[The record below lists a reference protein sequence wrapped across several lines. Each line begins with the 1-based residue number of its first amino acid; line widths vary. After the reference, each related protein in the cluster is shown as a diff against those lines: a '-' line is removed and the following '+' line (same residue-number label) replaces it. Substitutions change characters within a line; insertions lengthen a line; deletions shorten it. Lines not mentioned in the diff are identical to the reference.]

1 MKLTSIQAEW
11 KKLLLYNYRV
21 DPDILKPYLPY
32 KTQLAQ
38 WDGACFISLVGFLF
52 LKVRLAGIPIPLH
65 TNFVEIN
72 LRFYVMREY
81 GDEWRYGVVFLKEIV
96 TLPMVA
102 LIANK
107 IAREHYDVM
116 LTKHQIQRTPDN
128 LYVHYGWKKKEWNT
142 MEINCEPSLIPIV
155 ENSPE
160 DFFTA
165 QHWGYSKVNVHK
177 TYEYAVVHPK
187 WKMYRTKDFSSSID
201 FAKVFGDP
209 FGFLKEQEP
218 HSVFLAEGSPIEMT
232 KMKTIRKKDA

>member
-1 MKLTSIQAEW
+1 MKLTSLQAEW
-11 KKLLLYNYRV
+11 KKLLLYNYQV

-32 KTQLAQ
+32 KTQLTQ

-52 LKVRLAGIPIPLH
+52 LKVRLAGIAIPLH

-72 LRFYVMREY
+72 LRFYVRREY

-107 IAREHYDVM
+107 IAREHYDIK
-116 LTKHQIQRTPDN
+116 LTKHQIQSDPDN

-142 MEINCEPSLIPIV
+142 MEINCDPAIIPIE

-165 QHWGYSKVNVHK
+165 QHWGYSKVNDHK
-177 TYEYAVVHPK
+177 TFEYSVLHPK
-187 WKMYRTKDFSSSID
+187 WKMYRTKNFSSSID
-201 FAKVFGDP
+201 FAKAFGNQ
-209 FGFLKEQEP
+209 FAFLKDQEP

-232 KMKTIRKKDA
+232 KMKTIRKKES